1 MPEDQ
6 IAQLVT
12 ETLAAVGLKVCAMMD
27 IFMITMSI
35 FFFIN
40 KCIQVS
46 NIVCQ

>member
-27 IFMITMSI
+27 IYMIMMAT
-35 FFFIN
+35 FFIK
-40 KCIQVS
+40 KCIQVP